1 MKKTAEVLTEENL
14 NELMQKISLFKG
26 YNVNDLSTD
35 LIEIVR
41 ISFSAEDNQSLHI
54 ALKHL

>member
-1 MKKTAEVLTEENL
+1 LTEENL
-14 NELMQKISLFKG
+14 NELMQKISLCKG